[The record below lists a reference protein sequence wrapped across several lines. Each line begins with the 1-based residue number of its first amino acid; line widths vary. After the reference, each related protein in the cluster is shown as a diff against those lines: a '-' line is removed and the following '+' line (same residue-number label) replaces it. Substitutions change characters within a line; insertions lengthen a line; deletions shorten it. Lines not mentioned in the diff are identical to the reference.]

1 VRISLQG
8 NITSFSNAGS
18 LLPSP
23 PRGQFNDFRDGIV
36 NRCPGA
42 ASQPAPDNSNP
53 FAPPEAQ
60 CNPKDSP

>member
-1 VRISLQG
+1 LAG
-8 NITSFSNAGS
+8 NITSASNAGS

-23 PRGQFNDFRDGIV
+23 PSGPFNEFHQGIA

-42 ASQPAPDNSNP
+42 ASQPAPDESNP
-53 FAPPEAQ
+53 FDAPEAQ